1 MKKHTKLSIKFLKYG
16 LIQNPVSP
24 FNDWKNNIYLIFLI
38 SIALLTTQV
47 NSNNFCVK
55 NNDVLNQLL
64 DVAMRLGSKV
74 IWCRSLNF

>member
-16 LIQNPVSP
+16 LIQNAVSP

-38 SIALLTTQV
+38 SIAMLTTQV

-74 IWCRSLNF
+74 IWCTWQKF